1 MYTIG
6 SVIYCSFIIFTSF
19 HIVKTS
25 KCTPWPLLEPAGSLK
40 WPPDPYLTFVHPQWQ
55 FLITALNTIPSYIES
70 ARIPQHTNG
79 EYRGNALYAGYRQGR
94 KHDYKKYHFF
104 PDLYGINY
112 FIVFESD
119 HKTGPQYGCSFYT
132 TKQTFDVVWDAT
144 LDNYIVHNAL
154 LVLQVDL

>member
-25 KCTPWPLLEPAGSLK
+25 KCTPWPLLESAGSLK

-70 ARIPQHTNG
+70 ARIHQHTNG
-79 EYRGNALYAGYRQGR
+79 YRSTKNTGGMHYMQGTD
-94 KHDYKKYHFF
+94 KEE
-104 PDLYGINY
+104 N
-112 FIVFESD
+112 
-119 HKTGPQYGCSFYT
+119 T
-132 TKQTFDVVWDAT
+132 TIKNTIFSQI
-144 LDNYIVHNAL
+144 YME
-154 LVLQVDL
+154 